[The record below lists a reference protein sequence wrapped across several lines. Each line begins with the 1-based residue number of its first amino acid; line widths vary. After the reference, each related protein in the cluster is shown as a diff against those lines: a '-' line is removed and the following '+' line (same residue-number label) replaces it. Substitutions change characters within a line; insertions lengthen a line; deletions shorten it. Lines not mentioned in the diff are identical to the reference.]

1 MTHEDYEDQKRRLA
15 EQHRSLMTMLESAHQ
30 TQLQALDMVWRMF
43 SGQGSAAPSLAV
55 APAPAAAAPQP
66 AAAAPPARR
75 RRQAHELYGEVLM
88 ALYRVPEIFTVSDVC
103 ARLGYSSDRS
113 SLYRALQDLK
123 KLGHIAV
130 QSPGAGTQP
139 THYRRLGEW
148 KEGTK
153 A

>member
-15 EQHRSLMTMLESAHQ
+15 EQHRSLLTMLESAHH

-43 SGQGSAAPSLAV
+43 SGEGPAAPSLAAAPV
-55 APAPAAAAPQP
+55 AAPLQPAP
-66 AAAAPPARR
+66 AAPPARR
-75 RRQAHELYGEVLM
+75 RRQAHELYGEVLTV
-88 ALYRVPEIFTVSDVC
+88 LDHLPEIFTVSDVC
-103 ARLGYSSDRS
+103 ALLGYSPDRS

-130 QSPGAGTQP
+130 QSPGTGTQP
-139 THYRRLGEW
+139 THYRRLGER
-148 KEGTK
+148 KQSSK